1 MEIFLML
8 FYIFKKNKCKLYLI
22 AYEQEVPNDWLNWH
36 IHVYWSSFY
45 SIKISYRILIW
56 ETLTLFTWLC
66 PFMFPVSI
74 FNLFKW
80 NITNTDWLA
89 NITRMYKSIRTIWF
103 RPKVHHGIYEEVHGY
118 CTCLCMQLL
127 WCRKSCKK
135 KKPR

>member
-1 MEIFLML
+1 M
-8 FYIFKKNKCKLYLI
+8 I

-45 SIKISYRILIW
+45 SIKISFDMGDIDFIYRSDS
-56 ETLTLFTWLC
+56 LC

-118 CTCLCMQLL
+118 CTCLCMQWL

-135 KKPR
+135 KKTKVASSISWHLIALNSK

>member
-1 MEIFLML
+1 M
-8 FYIFKKNKCKLYLI
+8 I
-22 AYEQEVPNDWLNWH
+22 AYEQKVPNDWLNWH

-45 SIKISYRILIW
+45 LIKISFDMGDIDFIYRSDS
-56 ETLTLFTWLC
+56 LC

-80 NITNTDWLA
+80 NITNTYWLA

-118 CTCLCMQLL
+118 CTCLCMQWL

-135 KKPR
+135 KKKTKVASSISWHLIALYSK

>member
-1 MEIFLML
+1 M
-8 FYIFKKNKCKLYLI
+8 I

-45 SIKISYRILIW
+45 SIKISFDMGDIDFIYRSDS
-56 ETLTLFTWLC
+56 LC

-89 NITRMYKSIRTIWF
+89 NITRTYKSIRTIWF

-118 CTCLCMQLL
+118 CTCLCMQWL

-135 KKPR
+135 KKNQGSQFNLLTFDCIVQ

>member
-1 MEIFLML
+1 M
-8 FYIFKKNKCKLYLI
+8 I

-45 SIKISYRILIW
+45 SIKISFDMGDIDFIYRSDS
-56 ETLTLFTWLC
+56 LC

-118 CTCLCMQLL
+118 CTCLCMQWL
-127 WCRKSCKK
+127 WCRKSFKK
-135 KKPR
+135 KNQGSQFNLLTFDCIVQ

>member
-1 MEIFLML
+1 M
-8 FYIFKKNKCKLYLI
+8 I
-22 AYEQEVPNDWLNWH
+22 AYEQKVPNDWLNWH

-45 SIKISYRILIW
+45 SIKISFDMGDIDFIYRSDS
-56 ETLTLFTWLC
+56 LC

-89 NITRMYKSIRTIWF
+89 NMTRMYKSIRTIWF

-118 CTCLCMQLL
+118 CTCLCMQWL

-135 KKPR
+135 KNQGSQFNLLTFDCIVQ